1 MRPPTF
7 LSDTLRQQLLRHKIA
22 TLVELNQA
30 LGTDVALTVLR
41 KLKELEY
48 LTSYSHCGRYYTLRD
63 IARFGTEGLW
73 SYQGV
78 WFSRHGT
85 LLATAQH
92 FVDRAPQGYFAEEL
106 AAVLHVQVHDPLR
119 QLVLRRQ
126 IVRQGLAG
134 RYLYTCADATTRQRQ
149 LLNRRSQ
156 QALPIFT
163 DASHLQIA
171 PEELQAAIILF
182 YSLLDEQQ
190 RRLYAGLE
198 SLKLGH
204 GGDQQL
210 AQFLNLNPHTI
221 ARGRQQ
227 LLEQGVEFD
236 RVRKTGGGR
245 KPLEKKLRKSSMRSK
260 S

>member
-7 LSDTLRQQLLRHKIA
+7 LADALRQGLQRYKIA
-22 TLVELNQA
+22 TLAELKQA

-41 KLKELEY
+41 KLKELDY
-48 LTSYSHCGRYYTLRD
+48 LTSYSHRGRYYTLRH
-63 IARFGTEGLW
+63 IARFDAEGLW
-73 SYQGV
+73 SHEDV

-92 FVDRAPQGYFAEEL
+92 FVERAPQGYFAEEL
-106 AAVLHVQVHDPLR
+106 ASALHVQVHNALR
-119 QLVLRRQ
+119 QLVVRRQ
-126 IVRQGLAG
+126 IARQSLSGL
-134 RYLYTCADATTRQRQ
+134 YLYTSTDASTRQRQ
-149 LLNRRSQ
+149 LLSRRSRQ
-156 QALPIFT
+156 VLPIFT
-163 DASHLQIA
+163 DASRLQVA

-204 GGDQQL
+204 GGDHQL

-221 ARGRQQ
+221 ARGREQ
-227 LLEQGVEFD
+227 LLEQGVQFD
-236 RVRKTGGGR
+236 RVRKSGGGR
-245 KPLEKKLRKSSMRSK
+245 KPLGKKHHN
-260 S
+260 

>member
-1 MRPPTF
+1 MRPLTF
-7 LSDTLRQQLLRHKIA
+7 LSDALRQRLQRHKIA
-22 TLVELNQA
+22 TLAELKQA

-41 KLKELEY
+41 KLKALDY
-48 LTSYSHCGRYYTLRD
+48 LTSYSHRGRYYTLRD
-63 IARFGTEGLW
+63 IVRFDTEGLW
-73 SYQGV
+73 SHAGV

-85 LLATAQH
+85 LLATARH

-106 AAVLHVQVHDPLR
+106 AAALRVQVHDALR
-119 QLVLRRQ
+119 QLVVRRQ
-126 IVRQGLAG
+126 IARQSLSGL
-134 RYLYTCADATTRQRQ
+134 YLYTSADASTRQRQ
-149 LLNRRSQ
+149 LLSRRSR

-163 DASHLQIA
+163 DASRLQVA

-227 LLEQGVEFD
+227 LLEQGVQFD

-245 KPLEKKLRKSSMRSK
+245 KPLEKKHHS
-260 S
+260 

>member
-7 LSDTLRQQLLRHKIA
+7 LPDALRQRLQRHKIA
-22 TLVELNQA
+22 TLAELKQA
-30 LGTDVALTVLR
+30 LGSDVALTVLR
-41 KLKELEY
+41 KLKELDY
-48 LTSYSHCGRYYTLRD
+48 LTSYSHRGRYYTLRH
-63 IARFGTEGLW
+63 IARFDTEGLW
-73 SYQGV
+73 SHEDV

-92 FVDRAPQGYFAEEL
+92 FVERAPQGYFAEEL
-106 AAVLHVQVHDPLR
+106 ASALHVQVHDALR
-119 QLVLRRQ
+119 QLVVRRQ
-126 IVRQGLAG
+126 IARQKLSGL
-134 RYLYTCADATTRQRQ
+134 YLYTSTDASTRQRQ
-149 LLNRRSQ
+149 LLSRRSR

-163 DASHLQIA
+163 DASRLQVA

-204 GGDQQL
+204 GGDHQL

-221 ARGRQQ
+221 ARGREQ
-227 LLEQGVEFD
+227 LLEQGVQFD
-236 RVRKTGGGR
+236 RVRKSGGGR
-245 KPLEKKLRKSSMRSK
+245 KPLEKKHHN
-260 S
+260 

>member
-7 LSDTLRQQLLRHKIA
+7 LSDTLRQQLLHHKIG
-22 TLVELNQA
+22 TLVELKQA
-30 LGTDVALTVLR
+30 LGTDVTLTVLR
-41 KLKELEY
+41 KLKELDY

-63 IARFGTEGLW
+63 IARFDTEGLW
-73 SYQGV
+73 SYENV

-85 LLATAQH
+85 LLASAQY

-106 AAVLHVQVHDPLR
+106 AAVLHVQMHDALR
-119 QLVLRRQ
+119 QLVLRHQ
-126 IVRQGLAG
+126 IARQGLAG

-149 LLNRRSQ
+149 VLNRRTQ
-156 QALPIFT
+156 QALPILT
-163 DASHLQIA
+163 DASHLQVA
-171 PEELQAAIILF
+171 PEELQAAMVLF

-210 AQFLNLNPHTI
+210 AQFLNLNSHTI

-227 LLEQGVEFD
+227 LLEQDVEFD

-245 KPLEKKLRKSSMRSK
+245 KPLEKKRRKSSTQST

>member
-1 MRPPTF
+1 MRPSTF
-7 LSDTLRQQLLRHKIA
+7 LPDALRQRLQRHKIA
-22 TLVELNQA
+22 TLAELKQA

-41 KLKELEY
+41 KLKELDY
-48 LTSYSHCGRYYTLRD
+48 LTSYSHRGRYYTLRD
-63 IARFGTEGLW
+63 IVRFDAEGLW
-73 SYQGV
+73 SHAGA

-92 FVDRAPQGYFAEEL
+92 FVERAPQGYFAEEL
-106 AAVLHVQVHDPLR
+106 ASALHVQVHDALR
-119 QLVLRRQ
+119 QLVVRRQ
-126 IVRQGLAG
+126 LSRQSFSGL
-134 RYLYTCADATTRQRQ
+134 YLYTSTDASTRQRQ
-149 LLNRRSQ
+149 LLSRRSR
-156 QALPIFT
+156 QALPLFT
-163 DASHLQIA
+163 DASRLQVA

-190 RRLYAGLE
+190 RRLYAALE

-210 AQFLNLNPHTI
+210 AQFLGLDPHTI

-236 RVRKTGGGR
+236 HVRKPGGGR
-245 KPLEKKLRKSSMRSK
+245 KPLEKKHHN
-260 S
+260 

>member
-1 MRPPTF
+1 MRPTSFPP
-7 LSDTLRQQLLRHKIA
+7 DVLRQRLQRHKIA
-22 TLVELNQA
+22 TLAELKQA
-30 LGTDVALTVLR
+30 LGTEVALTVLR
-41 KLKELEY
+41 KLKELDY
-48 LTSYSHCGRYYTLRD
+48 LTSYSHAGRYYTLHA
-63 IARFGTEGLW
+63 IARFDSDGLW
-73 SYQGV
+73 SHDGV

-92 FVDRAPQGYFAEEL
+92 FVELAACGYFAQEL
-106 AAVLHVQVHDPLR
+106 AAALHVQVHDALR

-126 IVRQGLAG
+126 IARQSLAG
-134 RYLYTCADATTRQRQ
+134 LYLYTSTDAATRQRQ
-149 LLNRRSQ
+149 LLGRRSS
-156 QALPIFT
+156 QAVPTLT
-163 DASHLQIA
+163 DIARLQVA

-204 GGDQQL
+204 GGDHQL
-210 AQFLNLNPHTI
+210 AEFLGLNPHTI

-227 LLEQGVEFD
+227 LLEQDVQFD

-245 KPLEKKLRKSSMRSK
+245 KPLEKKRHD
-260 S
+260 

>member
-1 MRPPTF
+1 MRPPSF
-7 LSDTLRQQLLRHKIA
+7 LADALRQRLQRHQIA
-22 TLVELNQA
+22 TLAELKQA
-30 LGTDVALTVLR
+30 LGTEVALTVLR
-41 KLKELEY
+41 KLKELDY
-48 LTSYSHCGRYYTLRD
+48 LTSYSHAGRYYTLRA
-63 IARFGTEGLW
+63 IARFDSDGLW
-73 SYQGV
+73 SHDRV

-92 FVDRAPQGYFAEEL
+92 FVELAPQGYFAQEL
-106 AAVLHVQVHDPLR
+106 AAALHVQVHDALR

-126 IVRQGLAG
+126 ITRQCLSGL
-134 RYLYTCADATTRQRQ
+134 YLYTSADAATRQRQ
-149 LLNRRSQ
+149 LLSRRSS
-156 QALPIFT
+156 QAVPTLT
-163 DASHLQIA
+163 DAARLQVA

-204 GGDQQL
+204 GGDHQL
-210 AQFLNLNPHTI
+210 ADFLGLNPHTI

-227 LLEQGVEFD
+227 LLEQGVQFD

-245 KPLEKKLRKSSMRSK
+245 KPLEKKHPD
-260 S
+260 